1 MLYDFKEGTD
11 NPYVTVAQAVKLGSD
26 NFADEVE
33 AIQYIQ
39 EKNIKASLVD
49 KKGTTYYK
57 ASALGVYEEQALRS
71 EQLNCSLLFFALKC
85 LPYRISHAIL
95 MLYLKEYPYRYT

>member
-11 NPYVTVAQAVKLGSD
+11 NPFVTVAQAVKIGSD
-26 NFADEVE
+26 NFADEVD

-57 ASALGVYEEQALRS
+57 ASALGVYEE
-71 EQLNCSLLFFALKC
+71 
-85 LPYRISHAIL
+85 
-95 MLYLKEYPYRYT
+95 